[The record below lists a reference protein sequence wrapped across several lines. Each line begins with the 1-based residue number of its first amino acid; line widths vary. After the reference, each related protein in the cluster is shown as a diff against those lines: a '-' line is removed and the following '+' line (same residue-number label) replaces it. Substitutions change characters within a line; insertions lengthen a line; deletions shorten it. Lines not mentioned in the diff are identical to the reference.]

1 MRWDNYPQSSP
12 SQVEDTARKPQLKV
26 LEKTGPRVATVSG
39 LEEQRGPSLQGQFKS
54 IDVYALRC
62 FHYPSA
68 AGVLSGKEV
77 PQTTSSISNTLCA
90 MSLETEL
97 LGGHGNLC
105 FQSLGDGEVETE
117 AKDSVW
123 RSSHFPPPAIDSG

>member
-26 LEKTGPRVATVSG
+26 LEKTGSRVATVSG

-97 LGGHGNLC
+97 LGGHRNLFPITWRRGSGNRSQGLSMEILS
-105 FQSLGDGEVETE
+105 FPF
-117 AKDSVW
+117 
-123 RSSHFPPPAIDSG
+123 SSH